1 MENKSELEGRFQSE
15 THKAIVNIR
24 VASNIIGARFSKF
37 MSEFDL
43 SMAQFN
49 ILRILR
55 GAKEPLTI
63 NTVKE
68 RMIEKSPNTTRLIDK
83 LLEKGLIKKFQCMD
97 DRRQTY
103 LHITEAGLE
112 LLKTIDERTDFPSQ
126 TLCNI
131 SEAESKTLNDL
142 LDKVKE
148 SFL

>member
-1 MENKSELEGRFQSE
+1 MEKKSELDGRFQSE
-15 THKAIVNIR
+15 THKAIINIR
-24 VASNIIGARFSKF
+24 VASNIIGASFSKF
-37 MSEFDL
+37 MADFDL

-83 LLEKGLIKKFQCMD
+83 LLEKGLIKKFQCME

-103 LHITEAGLE
+103 LHITEGGLD
-112 LLKTIDERTDFPSQ
+112 LLTSIDERNDFPSQ
-126 TLCNI
+126 VLATI
-131 SEAESKTLNDL
+131 SEEESKVLNDL

>member
-1 MENKSELEGRFQSE
+1 MEKRGELEGSFQNE
-15 THKAIVNIR
+15 THKAVVNIR
-24 VASNIIGARFSKF
+24 VASNIIGAKFSKF
-37 MSEFDL
+37 MADFDL

-83 LLEKGLIKKFQCMD
+83 LLEKSLIKKFQCME

-112 LLKTIDERTDFPSQ
+112 LLTSIDDRSDFPSQ
-126 TLCNI
+126 ALSTI
-131 SEAESKTLNDL
+131 TEEESKQLNQL

-148 SFL
+148 AFL